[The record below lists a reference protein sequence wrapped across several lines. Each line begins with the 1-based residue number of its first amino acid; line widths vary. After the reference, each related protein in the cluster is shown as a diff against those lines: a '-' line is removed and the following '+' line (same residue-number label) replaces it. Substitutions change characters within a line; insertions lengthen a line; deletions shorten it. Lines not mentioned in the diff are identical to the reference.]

1 MPVKQVA
8 DDNNSTGY
16 PIEVT
21 AYTANCAEGCTGITA
36 TGVDVTN
43 NTWYNGYKVI
53 ASDPSFMPMGTKGQI
68 KFKSGETINVI
79 AMDTGGAIKG
89 NKIDFLVSSHEEAI
103 QFGRQSATLIKKG
116 E

>member
-1 MPVKQVA
+1 M
-8 DDNNSTGY
+8 
-16 PIEVT
+16 T
-21 AYTANCAEGCTGITA
+21 AYTAFCQEGCTGVTA
-36 TGVDVTN
+36 TGVDVS
-43 NTWYNGYKVI
+43 NTVWYNGYRII
-53 ASDPSFMPMGTKGQI
+53 AVDSSFMPLGTKGQI